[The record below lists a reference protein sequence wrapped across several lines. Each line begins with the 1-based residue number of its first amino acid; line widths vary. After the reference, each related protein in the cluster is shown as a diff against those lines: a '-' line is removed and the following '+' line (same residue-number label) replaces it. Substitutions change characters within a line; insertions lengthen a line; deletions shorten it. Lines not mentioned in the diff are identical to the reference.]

1 MALSPRAEGKSLR
14 RPQPCSL
21 VPTAAFLKH
30 NLLLGTH
37 AVQKQAS
44 SQIHKCRISKV
55 LLTAFSP
62 LEGRGLRTWGSD
74 VFFETPPEEM
84 KSLWVV
90 SPSACRVSFMFPGRE
105 PHGTKHNYYYYFFIS
120 SSSYKGFFQ

>member
-1 MALSPRAEGKSLR
+1 MALSPRAEGEALR

-37 AVQKQAS
+37 TVQKQAS

-55 LLTAFSP
+55 LLSAFSP

-74 VFFETPPEEM
+74 VFFETPPQGNE
-84 KSLWVV
+84 KSVG
-90 SPSACRVSFMFPGRE
+90 SFPLCLQGPFYVFRQRASWNQ
-105 PHGTKHNYYYYFFIS
+105 T
-120 SSSYKGFFQ
+120 